1 MLCCHLVARNYYVFV
16 KHALF
21 ATFWLKK
28 KKFFVF
34 DGNSFYHPFFS
45 SFFLFS
51 VQKQLLMDD
60 GQNALMKKVLDTYL
74 LFFQINQSTA
84 TLRHIFAALRLFV
97 QKVRRKPTNQPT
109 HCKSHTRVAGA
120 SFSPLRPPLSAVPQ
134 RLLPGQGGPVRL
146 PVPRDP
152 QVLQPPLQLH
162 PDGGV
167 RAALLLH
174 EEKL

>member
-1 MLCCHLVARNYYVFV
+1 MVIHFTICFI
-16 KHALF
+16 
-21 ATFWLKK
+21 
-28 KKFFVF
+28 FFF
-34 DGNSFYHPFFS
+34 
-45 SFFLFS
+45 FFLS
-51 VQKQLLMDD
+51 VQKQLVMDD

-97 QKVRRKPTNQPT
+97 QKVRRNERTPMCNLE
-109 HCKSHTRVAGA
+109 SRGA
-120 SFSPLRPPLSAVPQ
+120 MSFSPLRPLSAVPQ
-134 RLLPGQGGPVRL
+134 RILPGQGGPVRL

-152 QVLQPPLQLH
+152 QVLQPPVQLH

-167 RAALLLH
+167 CAALLLH

>member
-1 MLCCHLVARNYYVFV
+1 MASSKLIFLPSY
-16 KHALF
+16 
-21 ATFWLKK
+21 
-28 KKFFVF
+28 FFC
-34 DGNSFYHPFFS
+34 G
-45 SFFLFS
+45 S

-97 QKVRRKPTNQPT
+97 QKVQSKTKCAHSTSARGIISLYALT
-109 HCKSHTRVAGA
+109 S
-120 SFSPLRPPLSAVPQ
+120 SPLSAVPQ
-134 RLLPGQGGPVRL
+134 CILPGQGGPVWL

-152 QVLQPPLQLH
+152 QVLQPSLQLH
-162 PDGGV
+162 PDGGS
-167 RAALLLH
+167 RSALFFH

>member
-1 MLCCHLVARNYYVFV
+1 MVIHFTIC
-16 KHALF
+16 
-21 ATFWLKK
+21 
-28 KKFFVF
+28 FF
-34 DGNSFYHPFFS
+34 FFP
-45 SFFLFS
+45 S
-51 VQKQLLMDD
+51 VQKQLVMDD

-97 QKVRRKPTNQPT
+97 QKVRRNERD
-109 HCKSHTRVAGA
+109 CVISNRVAR
-120 SFSPLRPPLSAVPQ
+120 RPSHRCAPLSAVPQ
-134 RLLPGQGGPVRL
+134 RVLPGQGGPVRL

-152 QVLQPPLQLH
+152 QVLQPPVQLH

-167 RAALLLH
+167 CAALLLH